1 MRIQIW
7 LYLDQECRSFI
18 PAFLLPAIHDDIS
31 VQVTL
36 LLQKLAVAADS
47 GNEISQYFLGLSV
60 GNFSRI
66 GKLGHIL
73 FTAEIELILA
83 IGTFTRW
90 WKYGC
95 VLLPYIHHSICR
107 RSQCAIVYPTKG
119 EMFVNLHGGKNAVLG
134 SLQRLEMRSKLLA
147 G

>member
-7 LYLDQECRSFI
+7 LHLDQQCRSFI

-31 VQVTL
+31 MQVTL

-47 GNEISQYFLGLSV
+47 SNEISQYFLGLSV

-83 IGTFTRW
+83 IGAFTRW
-90 WKYGC
+90 WEYGC
-95 VLLPYIHHSICR
+95 VLLPYVHTLS
-107 RSQCAIVYPTKG
+107 
-119 EMFVNLHGGKNAVLG
+119 AVAASAL
-134 SLQRLEMRSKLLA
+134 
-147 G
+147 